1 MAYLYNYVDKPEK
14 TKEKV
19 HYILDEFYKNTPDGL
34 IGNED
39 CGQMSAW
46 YVLSS
51 MGVYQVTPGK
61 KDWQFT
67 KPLFDF
73 IKINLENGQTITI
86 NKEITANSYKEFIYE
101 VKDNE
106 TYALP
111 EMTIPV
117 PVIEAESKSFKDK
130 MIVQI
135 KGSKQFNQKIY
146 YRIHDDSKEIPLFIP
161 YSEAF
166 EISKSSKIEAYI
178 EEMAG
183 GKPPR
188 SNTISAQFFKKPN
201 NYTINIKSKYNSQ
214 YHAGGAEGLIDGI
227 FGNENW
233 RKGEWQGYQ
242 NQDFEAIIDLKE
254 TKTISKISSNY
265 LQDTRSWILMPT
277 KVEYY
282 ISEDNIKFTKVGT
295 VENSVDPKEY
305 ETVIKSFDLKFT
317 AQKARY
323 VKVIAT
329 NFGKLPEWHQGFP
342 SNGDAFIFIDEVTV
356 D

>member
-1 MAYLYNYVDKPEK
+1 
-14 TKEKV
+14 
-19 HYILDEFYKNTPDGL
+19 L

-51 MGVYQVTPGK
+51 MGIYQVTPGE
-61 KDWQFT
+61 DYWQTMMPPYFENVKAT
-67 KPLFDF
+67 KTD
-73 IKINLENGQTITI
+73 GR
-86 NKEITANSYKEFIYE
+86 KEFVLSTNDRTGFLNQE
-101 VKDNE
+101 GKE
-106 TYALP
+106 TVEKEFVP
-111 EMTIPV
+111 SIIPV

-130 MIVQI
+130 MMVQI

-146 YRIHDDSKEIPLFIP
+146 YRINEDSKEVPPFIP

-166 EISKSSKIEAYI
+166 EINKSSKVEAYI
-178 EEMAG
+178 ERIVG

-201 NYTINIKSKYNSQ
+201 NYTVDIKSKYNPQ
-214 YHAGGAEGLIDGI
+214 YHAGGNEGLIDGI

-242 NQDFEAIIDLKE
+242 NEDFEATIDMQVVKN
-254 TKTISKISSNY
+254 ISEIRSNY

-317 AQKARY
+317 PQKARY

-342 SNGDAFIFIDEVTV
+342 SNGDAFIFIDEITV
-356 D
+356 N